1 MGVLNVQI
9 VAIVNAPNK
18 ICSEIVKIKMSTK
31 LSLQIDNEIISWE
44 VPHNDCNTEEL
55 SKGFLQVLLGST
67 FYKESIL
74 KGMKKVLDDEFDIEN
89 TQYIVVEN
97 D

>member
-1 MGVLNVQI
+1 MCHALTVDGQNV
-9 VAIVNAPNK
+9 
-18 ICSEIVKIKMSTK
+18 IKMSTK

-44 VPHNDCNTEEL
+44 VPQNDCNTEEL

-74 KGMKKVLDDEFDIEN
+74 RGMKKVIEEEEDYEN
-89 TQYIVVEN
+89 TRYEVVKQ
-97 D
+97 